1 MGVGPTLKNPTRAD
15 VSMSSGVLD
24 MKNIEAAVIA
34 TAVEHIS
41 TMVLRQCMASISLPQ
56 KTAASVTARFDKNT
70 AIGTSL
76 TCPPSGSM
84 YIGIMIERP
93 LQLAFMGTR
102 YHDQLRLARD
112 GESCNK
118 DLLLYAFIEIS
129 YKIYLT

>member
-1 MGVGPTLKNPTRAD
+1 
-15 VSMSSGVLD
+15 MSSGVLD

-34 TAVEHIS
+34 MAAEHVS

-56 KTAASVTARFDKNT
+56 KTAPSVTARFDRNT
-70 AIGTSL
+70 AIATSL
-76 TCPPSGSM
+76 TCPPSESM

-112 GESCNK
+112 RESCK
-118 DLLLYAFIEIS
+118 
-129 YKIYLT
+129 